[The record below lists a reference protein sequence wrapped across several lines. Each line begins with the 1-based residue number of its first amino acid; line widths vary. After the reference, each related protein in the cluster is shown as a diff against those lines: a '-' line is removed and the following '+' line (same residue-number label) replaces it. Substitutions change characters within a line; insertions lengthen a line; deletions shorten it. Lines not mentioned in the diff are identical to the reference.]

1 MPAVPAALAAGEG
14 TQCAPGRPFNRASPD
29 EGMPVNKTARV
40 QPLPPCLARRGSWTS
55 SLALWDLPPSFRHFR
70 CVIQKSISKTKIR
83 NTRCHN
89 KQTASKQCPRRC
101 LSGIANGTGRCPAD
115 SFNGQH
121 HRLLF
126 DLVSPTTV
134 QVLPSRRPCLARAG
148 TVRWSS
154 YRCTARKKRDL
165 RFRYDSGREDRARR
179 RPPDDR
185 DSAHLSP
192 SSRRCRKRCRGIRFL
207 PTAHEDSA
215 VDLQP
220 PRGTA
225 STLDRIR
232 PPIPIM

>member
-1 MPAVPAALAAGEG
+1 MGSATVS
-14 TQCAPGRPFNRASPD
+14 PFSVRNSKINFQNKNSNHFWGAQQTNR
-29 EGMPVNKTARV
+29 
-40 QPLPPCLARRGSWTS
+40 
-55 SLALWDLPPSFRHFR
+55 F
-70 CVIQKSISKTKIR
+70 
-83 NTRCHN
+83 N
-89 KQTASKQCPRRC
+89 KQRPRRC

-148 TVRWSS
+148 IVRRSS
-154 YRCTARKKRDL
+154 YRCTARKNGSL
-165 RFRYDSGREDRARR
+165 RYDSGREDRARR

-192 SSRRCRKRCRGIRFL
+192 SSRRCRKRCRGIRFP

-232 PPIPIM
+232 PPIPIIM